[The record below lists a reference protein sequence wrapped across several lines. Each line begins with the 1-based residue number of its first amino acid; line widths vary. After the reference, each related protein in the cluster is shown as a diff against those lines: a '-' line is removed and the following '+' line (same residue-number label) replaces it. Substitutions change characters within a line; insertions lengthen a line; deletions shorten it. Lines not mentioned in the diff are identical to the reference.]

1 MASSFTR
8 FRGHGFWSNDGQI
21 EAWLALLVKE
31 IDATPGLPAWAV
43 RLKEEWTLQATLH
56 GGGMVCPDL
65 DEFASSEDGRST
77 ILRVATAALQ
87 RLRAGS
93 DKVTIVLDNYD
104 GVPDEV
110 WADHDKEWIECVAE
124 EFIALL
130 EGRVTTTA
138 STSGKVIPRRL
149 R

>member
-8 FRGHGFWSNDGQI
+8 FRGHGFWSSDGQI

-31 IDATPGLPAWAV
+31 LDSTPGLPTWTL

-56 GGGMVCPDL
+56 GGGMVCPAL
-65 DEFASSEDGRST
+65 DEFASSEHGRLT
-77 ILRVATAALQ
+77 ILGVATAALR
-87 RLRAGS
+87 RLRAGPER
-93 DKVTIVLDNYD
+93 VTIVLDDSD

-110 WADHDKEWIECVAE
+110 WVDHDKEWIECVAE

-130 EGRVTTTA
+130 EGHVITTA
-138 STSGKVIPRRL
+138 STSCKIIPRRL